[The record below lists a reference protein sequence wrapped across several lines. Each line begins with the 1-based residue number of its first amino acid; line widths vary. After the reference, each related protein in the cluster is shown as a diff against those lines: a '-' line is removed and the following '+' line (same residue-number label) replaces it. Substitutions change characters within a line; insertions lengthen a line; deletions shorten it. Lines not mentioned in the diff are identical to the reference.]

1 MREELNYGALLSLPL
16 IRGER
21 KLAIVV
27 DFFFFLLIYFYVFVY
42 ICWVPMLSMG
52 SVVPL
57 HLCLLPAFCGGLR
70 VVAKDFARLM
80 QVEQQRA

>member
-1 MREELNYGALLSLPL
+1 MRVELSYGALLSLPL

-21 KLAIVV
+21 KQAIVV

-42 ICWVPMLSMG
+42 ICWVPMLPMG

-57 HLCLLPAFCGGLR
+57 HLCLLPAFGGGLH
-70 VVAKDFARLM
+70 VVAKDFARLI